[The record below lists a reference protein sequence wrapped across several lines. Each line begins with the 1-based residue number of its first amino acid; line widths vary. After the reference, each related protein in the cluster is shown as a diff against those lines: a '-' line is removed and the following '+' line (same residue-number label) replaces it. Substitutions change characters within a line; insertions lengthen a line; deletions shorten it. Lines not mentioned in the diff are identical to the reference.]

1 MALTKVSTRMTQK
14 NEVNV
19 FDFMTAAEI
28 ADVKANTALVDVT
41 ASVQSAIDAAGART
55 VYFPSGT
62 YKITST
68 LTATNTSL
76 VGESAIDIVELKYT
90 ATDGS
95 ACVEISSYYN
105 NGYYTTV
112 RNITFLGEYTIGS
125 ATECTGLYLYNN
137 TDEDVDAYVTNCEF
151 QGFRKSI
158 HIKGRGLTVRNS
170 GFVVTLDAIYLDR
183 VNPVNEGSEQ
193 DQKTE
198 SGARVYQIYNNR
210 FHAMGLGSCVSNVEP
225 TNLVA
230 DQLRGVHFSD
240 NYIDTSARIMNGPCR
255 ESIFSNNTHI
265 YPAATQILFYSASD
279 NFAYVTI
286 TGNTFTT
293 FDQTGPDRSNKQILY
308 CGGDVESL
316 IFSNNVI
323 WNVEEDV
330 IEVAGDAF
338 RTVITSNVFTN
349 VILNADTAA
358 HRIFK
363 VDGDV
368 YRTQFNNN
376 TIEVNGVPANA
387 DYIVYVGGTAYNL
400 DVSNNAHN
408 NSALEVSNAGGYI
421 NPLRKIDYGSAAPT
435 AGPWV
440 QGDIVFNTTAA
451 ASGTVGWVCVTSGS
465 PGTWKTFGTIAS

>member
-1 MALTKVSTRMTQK
+1 
-14 NEVNV
+14 
-19 FDFMTAAEI
+19 
-28 ADVKANTALVDVT
+28 
-41 ASVQSAIDAAGART
+41 
-55 VYFPSGT
+55 
-62 YKITST
+62 
-68 LTATNTSL
+68 
-76 VGESAIDIVELKYT
+76 
-90 ATDGS
+90 
-95 ACVEISSYYN
+95 
-105 NGYYTTV
+105 
-112 RNITFLGEYTIGS
+112 
-125 ATECTGLYLYNN
+125 
-137 TDEDVDAYVTNCEF
+137 
-151 QGFRKSI
+151 
-158 HIKGRGLTVRNS
+158 
-170 GFVVTLDAIYLDR
+170 
-183 VNPVNEGSEQ
+183 
-193 DQKTE
+193 
-198 SGARVYQIYNNR
+198 
-210 FHAMGLGSCVSNVEP
+210 MGLGSCVSNVEP